1 MNICIV
7 ARGWPSAKDPQWG
20 CFERDQAIALKSL
33 GHNIVVLSVDAR
45 FRRYYRKY
53 GITKEVHDGI
63 THYNLYAGIWWGS
76 VLRAISVSLHAY
88 IGRRVFY
95 HLFNKALKQEGM
107 PDILYSHYLWCSSMA
122 LVVKQKYSIPIV
134 GMEHWSELG
143 YSEIKPKWKKWA
155 SMVYQ
160 ELDLLLTVSTALQKN
175 IKKNIGVNSVVVHN
189 MIGESFAVNLIE
201 TKAKNGLFRIISVG
215 SLLPVKGYDILI
227 EAMNMISKDIPN
239 WELVI
244 IGEGPERG
252 SLQQS
257 IEKYGLQNNIKLIG
271 RKNKEEIIE
280 RLNDS
285 TMYVSSSRSEN
296 FSVSIIEAL
305 SAGLPVVATECGGI
319 KECLNANNG
328 LLAPVENACDLAN
341 AILSMNSNIK
351 KYDRKSISD
360 DCRNRFSPNVIAR
373 QLTSIFEEVINDSK
387 K

>member
-1 MNICIV
+1 
-7 ARGWPSAKDPQWG
+7 
-20 CFERDQAIALKSL
+20 
-33 GHNIVVLSVDAR
+33 
-45 FRRYYRKY
+45 
-53 GITKEVHDGI
+53 
-63 THYNLYAGIWWGS
+63 
-76 VLRAISVSLHAY
+76 
-88 IGRRVFY
+88 
-95 HLFNKALKQEGM
+95 
-107 PDILYSHYLWCSSMA
+107 
-122 LVVKQKYSIPIV
+122 
-134 GMEHWSELG
+134 
-143 YSEIKPKWKKWA
+143 
-155 SMVYQ
+155 
-160 ELDLLLTVSTALQKN
+160 
-175 IKKNIGVNSVVVHN
+175 
-189 MIGESFAVNLIE
+189 
-201 TKAKNGLFRIISVG
+201 
-215 SLLPVKGYDILI
+215 
-227 EAMNMISKDIPN
+227 MISKDIPN